1 MIDTLLRPKRYQR
14 ACSDFLLPPP
24 PKARAAKQ
32 LSALSFPWKSMPQSS
47 LPAGRTAAPNTVTP
61 CPERPFPIVPLH
73 TFGQRLA
80 TYYFSRSALES
91 VVVWLRGHPE
101 PWSQLHQSLREHLS
115 RVRLRYLIRRRHMF
129 NTREYTGHR
138 LVTGMPPP
146 AALKPFPVCFWRI
159 LSQRRPCDIVYR
171 ANTFHGCLSPS
182 DVRLGGGGGIS
193 QNHNKTGAETHFSTD
208 KYIFPF
214 FPVGWHADSVERR
227 LLQRVDC
234 PQSL

>member
-1 MIDTLLRPKRYQR
+1 MIR
-14 ACSDFLLPPP
+14 CSDRKGISARVRIFFFPPP
-24 PKARAAKQ
+24 QKRVLRNNFQHSVFLGSPCRSHHYLQ
-32 LSALSFPWKSMPQSS
+32 V
-47 LPAGRTAAPNTVTP
+47 PNTVTP